1 MTKRNEHASRLA
13 LAALALASAAWIA
26 DAGAQ
31 GRSNGGSTG
40 AAPVG
45 GATSNSNRGGA
56 GGVSNPTPGGEP
68 ATVGTP
74 GYSSG
79 PQGAEQSRSGY
90 VGSRTTGTVTPPPP
104 PPPPGTETPTS
115 TLSDYTAAQFGKCA
129 YGAHPDPR
137 ARLTGDN
144 IGRIDVVAGYLAQG
158 AQVGSGATARY
169 LVADLQEEL
178 EKPKP
183 DATLA
188 GTYLGLASA
197 MPVTPALAADIGASL
212 CTPVSDGAAQ
222 EIAAIAEA
230 QRRKLSEGN

>member
-1 MTKRNEHASRLA
+1 MTKRNEHALRLA
-13 LAALALASAAWIA
+13 LAALALTSAVWIA

-56 GGVSNPTPGGEP
+56 GGVSNPSPGGEP

-74 GYSSG
+74 GYSPG
-79 PQGAEQSRSGY
+79 PQGTEQSRSGY
-90 VGSRTTGTVTPPPP
+90 VGGRTTGTVTPPPP
-104 PPPPGTETPTS
+104 PPPPGTVTPTS
-115 TLSDYTAAQFGKCA
+115 TLADYATAQFGKCA

-144 IGRIDVVAGYLAQG
+144 VGRIDVVAGYLAQG
-158 AQVGSGATARY
+158 QQANGASARY

-212 CTPVSDGAAQ
+212 CAPVSDGAAQ
-222 EIAAIAEA
+222 EIAAIAET
-230 QRRKLSEGN
+230 QRRKLSEGR